1 MFLMQGSVELHYSP
15 MPTIT
20 ALLHFNELRA
30 HAFLG
35 KSASDEKIHGWYLD
49 IDATH
54 HMTEQLE
61 YFSVKFGDTS

>member
-1 MFLMQGSVELHYSP
+1 MHGGVKLRPLPVP
-15 MPTIT
+15 AVT
-20 ALLHFNELRA
+20 AILHFDELRA